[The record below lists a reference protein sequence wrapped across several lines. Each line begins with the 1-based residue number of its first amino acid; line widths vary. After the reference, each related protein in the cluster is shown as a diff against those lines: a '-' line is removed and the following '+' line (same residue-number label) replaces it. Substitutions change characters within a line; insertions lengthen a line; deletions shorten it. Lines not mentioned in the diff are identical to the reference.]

1 MRYTTA
7 CNTPFGTLVL
17 VSNGSALTEIL
28 FDAPHGRGRR
38 RGVEV
43 ANEAAA
49 PFPQAR
55 RELAEY
61 FAGRRRDFQI
71 PLAPAGTPFQRRVWE
86 ALRRIPHGSTATYQ
100 EIARA
105 VGSPRAARAVGAAN
119 ACNPLA
125 IVVPCHRVIRSDGAL
140 GGYAGG
146 AGRKEALLNL
156 EAARR
161 TRESPGGARR

>member
-1 MRYTTA
+1 MEFTTTID
-7 CNTPFGTLVL
+7 TPVGELLL
-17 VSNGSALTEIL
+17 VSDGIALTAIL
-28 FDAPHGRGRR
+28 FDRPRGSSGRTGA
-38 RGVEV
+38 GV
-43 ANEAAA
+43 A

-55 RELAEY
+55 RQLAEY

-71 PLAPAGTPFQRRVWE
+71 PLAPVGTPFQRRVWD

-146 AGRKEALLNL
+146 TGRKAALLNL

-161 TRESPGGARR
+161 TPGSSGGARR